1 MGSKIADLRHP
12 HTFAVKFVCLFLAV
26 LGCTLCTRAQ
36 SAAPPNVDESDRTTY
51 VLGPGDELSVS
62 AIDVQELG
70 KEPYRVALD
79 GNLTIPLAGSIPATG
94 LTIEQITAAISGRL
108 SKYVKSPQVTVGL
121 LEMRSQPVSVLGEVR
136 NPGVV
141 QLMGQKSLFEVLSL
155 AGGLNPEAGNA
166 IRLTREKQWGAIPLA
181 DAKADETG
189 DFWVA
194 EIGVKEILEGSSPEK
209 NIAVKPNDVITVPK
223 GEIVYVLGAVKKS
236 GGFVLGARDR
246 VTVLQALAMAEGL
259 DHFANTA
266 NAKIVRKTDAANK
279 PLEIHVDVGK
289 LLRGK
294 TDDITLADNDI
305 LFVPVSGTKQ
315 AISRTV
321 EAGFNIGTGIAI
333 WRP

>member
-1 MGSKIADLRHP
+1 MSIHLR
-12 HTFAVKFVCLFLAV
+12 LAALV
-26 LGCTLCTRAQ
+26 GLSLGLVVPSGAQ
-36 SAAPPNVDESDRTTY
+36 SQSTAVAEQDSSTY
-51 VLGPGDELSVS
+51 VLGPGDELTVS
-62 AIDVQELG
+62 AVDVQEFA
-70 KEPYRVALD
+70 KEPYRIAMD
-79 GNLTIPLAGSIPATG
+79 GTLTLPLAGSLPATG
-94 LTIEQITAAISGRL
+94 LTTEQITAAIRERL
-108 SKYVKSPQVTVGL
+108 SKYVKSPDVTVNL

-155 AGGLNPEAGNA
+155 AGGLNPDAGTT
-166 IRLTREKQWGAIPLA
+166 IRITRERQWGTIPLA
-181 DAKADETG
+181 GAKSDDSG
-189 DFWVA
+189 QFWVA
-194 EIGVKEILEGSSPEK
+194 EIAVKDVLNGSSPGK
-209 NIAVKPNDVITVPK
+209 NISIKPNDVITVPK

-236 GGFVLGARDR
+236 GGFVLDSRDR

-259 DHFANTA
+259 DHFASTA
-266 NAKIVRKTDAANK
+266 NAKIVRKTGAPGK
-279 PLEIHVDVGK
+279 PEEIRVDVGR

-294 TDDITLADNDI
+294 SPDIALADNDI

>member
-1 MGSKIADLRHP
+1 MIPRLAYFL
-12 HTFAVKFVCLFLAV
+12 LAV
-26 LGCTLCTRAQ
+26 FFVGVPWCRAQ
-36 SAAPPNVDESDRTTY
+36 SSPAASVDTRDRTTY
-51 VLGPGDELSVS
+51 VLGPGDQLSVS

-70 KEPYRVALD
+70 KDPYRVAMD
-79 GNLTIPLAGSIPATG
+79 GTLTLPLAGSIPATG
-94 LTIEQITAAISGRL
+94 LTLDQITAAIAGRL
-108 SKYVKSPQVTVGL
+108 AKYVKNPDVTVGL

-155 AGGLNPEAGNA
+155 AGGLNPDAGTT
-166 IRLTREKQWGAIPLA
+166 IRITREKQWGTIPLEGA
-181 DAKADETG
+181 MPDQSG
-189 DFWVA
+189 QFWVA
-194 EIGVKEILEGSSPEK
+194 DVGVKEILDGTSPEK
-209 NIAVKPNDVITVPK
+209 NIAIKPNDVITVPK

-236 GGFVLGARDR
+236 GGFVLGSRER

-259 DHFANTA
+259 DHFASTA
-266 NAKIVRKTDAANK
+266 NAKIVRKTSSATK
-279 PLEIHVDVGK
+279 PVEIHVDVGK

-294 TDDITLADNDI
+294 AADIVLTDNDI

-315 AISRTV
+315 AVARTV